1 MTEEDVTQNSIQD
14 KPQEEA
20 AQGMTAQKEANSTG
34 SAASQET
41 QPAAVRPS
49 AGSSGTAQSSPKPPS
64 ATQSSVEPPGRRET
78 SPARKPAGRPARRS
92 SNRSSSRSSTSS
104 RGSTTSAEQILPD
117 GFQFGVATAGFQVE
131 GGFNGPGEPANNWL
145 WWEMAGKV
153 EPSGIAVDFWNRYEE
168 MLDLVAGMGCN
179 AFRFGIEWARVE
191 PRQGEIDKSAL
202 DRYVDIAKA
211 CKERGLE
218 PLATLHHFTHPS
230 WLGEDFWLMPD
241 APVMFS
247 KWVELAA
254 GRLKDHVSN
263 WVTINEMN
271 VIAMGSYLFGVM
283 PPGRTGSIAEVATAT
298 DHLMAAHIKAYE
310 IIHGLQPEA
319 NVTTNNTCVSIYE
332 FDKMLIDV
340 IAARS
345 YGISRDD
352 LDEWISERRQMWYN
366 ELPPPSVPEQLLR
379 RISSRRSPVGATR
392 RGKESRHEGRANRA
406 REETLPSR
414 LPYSQMA
421 IDAVYSSPY
430 EIALDFVGIDYYDP
444 VATHHVVAPGHRTSG
459 GRVWLPAKPLWE
471 DPENPEGLITYC
483 RANLL
488 PGKPLWIVENGMCS
502 RVHNGRAYPRLDSL
516 KRPDYIRDNLAA
528 MVDAIDA
535 GIPVGGYFHWTL
547 ADNYEWGSYQPRF
560 GIYGVDRERG
570 TKIMPTDAAGLDAAG
585 AYGNIIRGLRQGD
598 RSVLHPR

>member
-1 MTEEDVTQNSIQD
+1 MTEEDMTQNKGTQD
-14 KPQEEA
+14 ST
-20 AQGMTAQKEANSTG
+20 AQGDTNQEGTAQKGANETARR
-34 SAASQET
+34 AATQQAAAQQAATQQAAAQQAAT
-41 QPAAVRPS
+41 QPN
-49 AGSSGTAQSSPKPPS
+49 
-64 ATQSSVEPPGRRET
+64 VEPPDKRAAPPTRKTT
-78 SPARKPAGRPARRS
+78 SRSAKRPAAS
-92 SNRSSSRSSTSS
+92 SKSGTP
-104 RGSTTSAEQILPD
+104 SAEPILPD
-117 GFQFGVATAGFQVE
+117 GFHFGVATAGFQVE

-153 EPSGIAVDFWNRYEE
+153 EPSGIAVNFWNRYEE
-168 MLDLVAGMGCN
+168 MLDLVAAMGCD

-191 PRQGEIDKSAL
+191 PHQGEIDTGAL

-211 CKERGLE
+211 CRERGLE
-218 PLATLHHFTHPS
+218 PLVTLHHFTHPS

-254 GRLKDHVSN
+254 GRLKEHVSN

-271 VIAMGSYLFGVM
+271 VISMGSYLFGIM

-310 IIHGLQPEA
+310 IIHRLQPEA
-319 NVTTNNTCVSIYE
+319 NVTTNDTCVSIYE
-332 FDKMLIDV
+332 LDKMLIDI

-345 YGISRDD
+345 YGVSRDD
-352 LDEWISERRQMWYN
+352 LDEWISERRQAWYS
-366 ELPPPSVPEQLLR
+366 ELPPPSLPEQLLR
-379 RISSRRSPVGATR
+379 KLAGRYSPVGATR
-392 RGKESRHEGRANRA
+392 HSKGSSSYGRRINRA
-406 REETLPSR
+406 RGETLPSK

-421 IDAVYSSPY
+421 IDAVYSSPH

-444 VATHHVVAPGHRTSG
+444 VSTHHVVAPGHRTSG

-483 RANLL
+483 RANTL
-488 PGKPLWIVENGMCS
+488 PDKPLWIVENGMCS

-516 KRPDYIRDNLAA
+516 KRTDYIRDNLAA

-535 GIPVGGYFHWTL
+535 GIPVGSYFHWTL

-570 TKIMPTDAAGLDAAG
+570 TKIMPTDAMGLDAAG
-585 AYGNIIRGLRQGD
+585 TYRDIINGLRQGD
-598 RSVLHPR
+598 RSVLRPR

>member
-1 MTEEDVTQNSIQD
+1 MTEENTTQDSIQD
-14 KPQEEA
+14 KPQK
-20 AQGMTAQKEANSTG
+20 GTAGVAGANSATG
-34 SAASQET
+34 QEAKT
-41 QPAAVRPS
+41 AIAQSNVVERPD
-49 AGSSGTAQSSPKPPS
+49 AGSSSKKDTPS
-64 ATQSSVEPPGRRET
+64 TREPVSR
-78 SPARKPAGRPARRS
+78 SARRRS
-92 SNRSSSRSSTSS
+92 SGAGK
-104 RGSTTSAEQILPD
+104 GSTTSTEQILPD
-117 GFQFGVATAGFQVE
+117 GFHFGVATAGFQVE

-145 WWEMAGKV
+145 WWEMEGKV
-153 EPSGIAVDFWNRYEE
+153 EPSGVAVDFWNRYEE
-168 MLDLVAGMGCN
+168 MLDLVAGMGCD

-191 PRQGEIDKSAL
+191 PHQGDIDTSAL
-202 DRYVDIAKA
+202 DRYADIAKA
-211 CKERGLE
+211 CKDRGLE
-218 PLATLHHFTHPS
+218 PLVTLHHFTHPS

-241 APVMFS
+241 APIMFS

-254 GRLKDHVSN
+254 SRLKDYVSN

-271 VIAMGSYLFGVM
+271 VIAMGSYLFGIM

-310 IIHGLQPEA
+310 IIHEIQPEA

-332 FDKMLIDV
+332 LDKMLIDV

-345 YGISRDD
+345 YGVSRDD
-352 LDEWISERRQMWYN
+352 LDEWIYERRQIWYS
-366 ELPPPSVPEQLLR
+366 ELPPPSAPEQLLR
-379 RISSRRSPVGATR
+379 KLSSRYSPVGATGRTKR
-392 RGKESRHEGRANRA
+392 RSYVKRS
-406 REETLPSR
+406 REETLPGR
-414 LPYSQMA
+414 LAYSQMA
-421 IDAVYSSPY
+421 IDAVYSSSY
-430 EIALDFVGIDYYDP
+430 DIALDFVGIDYYDP
-444 VATHHVVAPGHRTSG
+444 VATHHVVLPGHRTSG

-488 PGKPLWIVENGMCS
+488 PDKPLWIVENGMCS

-516 KRPDYIRDNLAA
+516 RRPDYIRDNLAA

-570 TKIMPTDAAGLDAAG
+570 TKILPTDAMGLDAAET
-585 AYGNIIRGLRQGD
+585 YRDVIRGLRQGD
-598 RSVLHPR
+598 RSALQPR